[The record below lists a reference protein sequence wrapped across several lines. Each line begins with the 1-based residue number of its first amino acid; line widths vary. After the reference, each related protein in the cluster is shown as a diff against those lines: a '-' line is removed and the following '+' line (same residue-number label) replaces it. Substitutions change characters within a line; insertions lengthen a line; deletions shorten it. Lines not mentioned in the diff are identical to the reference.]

1 MCGIAGYMDIRG
13 GLPPATFARMRDAMS
28 HRGPDGFGLALVGV
42 DGRRTDDPGAARGG
56 LAHRRLS
63 IIDLTEAGA
72 QPMAN
77 EDGSVWITYNGE
89 CYNFQEYRQDLEQR
103 GHVFRSHCDTETII
117 HLYEEYGIEETLRRM
132 NGMWGFGLYDGPGR
146 KLILARD
153 RVGKKPLYYAEV
165 QGGLLFASE
174 MKALY
179 ASGLIDLQQL
189 DDEAVADSLRV
200 GTPLGSRTM
209 FGQIRMVPPGHY
221 AVWEKGRLSVHRYYV
236 HPMERLE
243 PEDRTLDDF
252 SDELEA
258 LLEDAIRIRLI
269 ADVPVGLF
277 LSGGVDSSLMAA
289 LTKKK
294 VGRDVSAYCI
304 SFDDQAYDESH
315 HARRV
320 AEHLGL
326 PFYVMPASASGPE
339 LFEKIAG
346 HIDQPLGD
354 ASLVPTYLVS
364 QSASQ
369 AGVKAILT
377 GDGGDELF
385 GGYDAYRTGLKFW
398 GPEAERRSIRQAR
411 SLRERLWEARIRSQG
426 FEHGYI
432 ALQNQFSMRHRLKLY
447 RSPWQAWSG
456 GRSADRRRRAVL
468 QQVRHRPILDR
479 MQYSDMQSLMV
490 DVILRKV
497 DLMSMANSLECRSPL
512 LDYRVLELAARL
524 PPHHKFNPQLR
535 GKVILRHLLGRYVP
549 PALFERPKMGF
560 CMPWETACSGAYAES
575 LKKRWQ
581 CMKTPHLRRD
591 AGDWLFEEVGV
602 GGMFRKWNAFTQI
615 VFFEKT
621 MSSSLTT

>member
-1 MCGIAGYMDIRG
+1 MDVRG
-13 GLPPATFARMRDAMS
+13 GLPPATFVRMRDAMA
-28 HRGPDGFGLALVGV
+28 HRGPDGVGLDLLRE
-42 DGRRTDDPGAARGG
+42 DGRRTEDPAAARGG

-77 EDGSVWITYNGE
+77 ENGTVWITYNGE

-132 NGMWGFGLYDGPGR
+132 NGMWGFGLYDGPNR
-146 KLILARD
+146 RLVLARD

-179 ASGLIDLQQL
+179 ASGLIDRQQL

-200 GTPLGSRTM
+200 GTPLGPRTM
-209 FGQIRMVPPGHY
+209 FRQIRMVPPGHY
-221 AVWEKGRLSVHRYYV
+221 AVWEKGRLSIHRYYV

-277 LSGGVDSSLMAA
+277 LSGGIDSSLVAA
-289 LTKKK
+289 LTKHRLQ
-294 VGRDVSAYCI
+294 RDVHAYCI
-304 SFDDQAYDESH
+304 SFDEKAYDESE
-315 HARRV
+315 HARGV
-320 AEHLGL
+320 AAHLDL
-326 PFYVMPASASGPE
+326 PFHVMPSSVLGPE
-339 LFEKIAG
+339 TYEQIAV
-346 HIDQPLGD
+346 HIDQPIGD

-364 QSASQ
+364 RSARE
-369 AGVKAILT
+369 AGVKAVLT

-385 GGYDAYRTGLKFW
+385 AGYDLYKTGLRYW
-398 GPEAERRSIRQAR
+398 GSQAERSEVRQVL
-411 SLRERLWEARIRSQG
+411 SPRERLWEGRIKRLG
-426 FEHGYI
+426 VAHGYVV
-432 ALQNQFSMRHRLKLY
+432 LQNQFSLRHRLKIY
-447 RSPWQAWSG
+447 RSPWNAWHD
-456 GRSADRRRRAVL
+456 GRGADLRRREAFKRVG
-468 QQVRHRPILDR
+468 HRPVLDQ

-490 DVILRKV
+490 DVVLRKV
-497 DLMSMANSLECRSPL
+497 DLMSMANSVECRSPL

-524 PPHHKFNPQLR
+524 PVRCKLAPDQR
-535 GKVILRHLLGRYVP
+535 GKIILRHLLARYVP
-549 PALFERPKMGF
+549 PALFERPKRGF
-560 CMPWETACSGAYAES
+560 CMPWETTCTGVYADT
-575 LKKRWQ
+575 LKARWR
-581 CMKTPHLRRD
+581 KLRAPHLRTD

-602 GGMFRKWNAFTQI
+602 GGMYRKWAAFTQL
-615 VFFEKT
+615 VFFERIAHDAAA
-621 MSSSLTT
+621 L